1 VSAVPAETAA
11 IAERYRQ
18 VRTRIDAAARRA
30 QRDPASITLVAV
42 TKFVAPTT
50 VRCALATG
58 IEHLGENYV
67 QEAAGKIPRVIA
79 QPYDGPPPRWHL
91 IGHLQRNKAR
101 VAVALFDLIHTLDSE
116 ALARALDRIGAEHGR
131 VVRTLLQVNVAD
143 DTAKSGIGIT
153 SAAGLLERVQP
164 LQHLRVEGL
173 MTVPPV
179 PDDPERSRPHF
190 QALAGLRQDLR
201 SRGFDLVHL
210 SMGMTADYEIA
221 VEEGATLVRIGEAI
235 FGPRPD
241 RPHGRPD
248 VAARA

>member
-1 VSAVPAETAA
+1 MSAAPAETAA
-11 IAERYRQ
+11 IAERYRH
-18 VRTRIDAAARRA
+18 VRARIDAAARRA

-42 TKFVAPTT
+42 TKSVEPAP
-50 VRCALATG
+50 VRCALAIG

-101 VAVALFDLIHTLDSE
+101 LAVPLFDLIHTLDSE
-116 ALARALDRIGAEHGR
+116 ALALALDRIGAEHGR
-131 VVRTLLQVNVAD
+131 VVRTLLQVNVAGD
-143 DTAKSGIGIT
+143 AAKSGLGAT
-153 SAAGLLERVQP
+153 SAPKLLER
-164 LQHLRVEGL
+164 LQSLRHLRVEGL
-173 MTVPPV
+173 MTVPPA
-179 PDDPERSRPHF
+179 PHDPEQSRPHF

-221 VEEGATLVRIGEAI
+221 VEEGATLIRIGEAI

-241 RPHGRPD
+241 RPHDPLG